1 MRQPLFA
8 IAIAWALL
16 GLATAQAQV
25 APSAAQAAQ
34 YTGLLGA
41 AHRGD
46 VAKLRTLLAAK
57 PALEVRDA
65 QQRTPLHVAT
75 FAGQREAI
83 RLLAA
88 AGAELNAMEYQQYDP
103 VTIASV
109 ANDEET
115 LALLLQ
121 LGASAKNTTSPYEG
135 TALIAAAHLGHA
147 GVVRQ
152 LIAAGAPLDHENNL
166 HWTALI
172 EAVVLGD
179 GGARHTDIVR
189 QLLAAG
195 ANPKLTDRDGNTPL
209 QLAQAR
215 GYQAI
220 VKLLQAR
227 FSKP

>member
-46 VAKLRTLLAAK
+46 TAKLRTLLATK
-57 PALEVRDA
+57 PSLEVRDA

-75 FAGQREAI
+75 YASQREAI
-83 RLLAA
+83 RLLAV
-88 AGAELNAMEYQQYDP
+88 AGADLNAMEYQQYDP

-152 LIAAGAPLDHENNL
+152 LIAAGAPLDHVNNL

-189 QLLAAG
+189 QLLQAG
-195 ANPKLTDRDGNTPL
+195 ANPKLTDRNGNTPL

-215 GYQAI
+215 GYQAM
-220 VKLLQAR
+220 VQLLQAKS
-227 FSKP
+227 SKP

>member
-1 MRQPLFA
+1 
-8 IAIAWALL
+8 
-16 GLATAQAQV
+16 
-25 APSAAQAAQ
+25 
-34 YTGLLGA
+34 
-41 AHRGD
+41 

-83 RLLAA
+83 RLLVA
-88 AGAELNAMEYQQYDP
+88 AGADLNAMEFQQYDP

-135 TALIAAAHLGHA
+135 TALIAAAHLGHV
-147 GVVRQ
+147 GVVQQ
-152 LIAAGAPLDHENNL
+152 LIAAGAPLDHVNSL

-195 ANPKLTDRDGNTPL
+195 ANAKLTDRNGNTPL

-215 GYQAI
+215 GYQAM
-220 VKLLQAR
+220 VQLLQTR
-227 FSKP
+227 PSKP